1 MEKVGFFGDDSSEA
15 VQALEEHVLVKKL
28 FGGPEGLE
36 IVHAGANSGIGA
48 GIRRVQAMN
57 RLDIPMLW
65 RALIRRAE
73 SKKAGPVIS
82 LLAPRGTSTADASS
96 TLMSA
101 RITAGDMAAGETSV
115 DCAFDADTPA
125 STLLEFAVAA
135 VTALTGPPR
144 SGQWQ
149 WTVRAKGL
157 VPR

>member
-1 MEKVGFFGDDSSEA
+1 MTEKAGFFSHDSSEA
-15 VQALEEHVLVKKL
+15 VQALEEHVLVKKRL
-28 FGGPEGLE
+28 GGGPEGLE
-36 IVHAGANSGIGA
+36 IVHAEPDQRIGD
-48 GIRRVQAMN
+48 GIRR
-57 RLDIPMLW
+57 I
-65 RALIRRAE
+65 
-73 SKKAGPVIS
+73 K
-82 LLAPRGTSTADASS
+82 
-96 TLMSA
+96 A

-144 SGQWQ
+144 SGEWQ